1 MKNFLFHII
10 IKLSTF
16 WKFYHTAAYS
26 LECVIQD
33 ISPFI
38 ILCKLNDRFV
48 DFQRSIQINGL
59 NLSCKTLQGSAI
71 ILNYSGNIILAQF
84 LLYFFEDQPESNH
97 LDG

>member
-16 WKFYHTAAYS
+16 CKLYHTAAYS
-26 LECVIQD
+26 LECLIQD
-33 ISPFI
+33 ILPFI
-38 ILCKLNDRFV
+38 ILCKLNDLFV
-48 DFQRSIQINGL
+48 NFQRSIQINGL

-71 ILNYSGNIILAQF
+71 ILNYSGNIIFGQF

-97 LDG
+97 LVG